1 MVVDNRAM
9 GRRIKS
15 ARQRASMSQEHLA
28 ELVNLSTVHIS
39 NMESGSGTPSLNTLV
54 NIANALAVSTDDIL
68 CDSILCAK
76 PAFEKEILE
85 TTKDCN
91 DYEIRV
97 LSYMIKAAKAAL
109 REDKDFRQKMKEYE
123 ELKKAAARSV

>member
-1 MVVDNRAM
+1 MAVNIKAM
-9 GRRIKS
+9 GKRIKS
-15 ARQRASMSQEHLA
+15 ARRRASMSQEHLA

-54 NIANALAVSTDDIL
+54 NIANVLDVSTDDIL

-109 REDKDFRQKMKEYE
+109 REDQDFRQKMKEYE
-123 ELKKAAARSV
+123 ELKKGSGRKG

>member
-15 ARQRASMSQEHLA
+15 ARQRASMSQERLA
-28 ELVNLSTVHIS
+28 ELVNLSAVHIS
-39 NMESGSGTPSLNTLV
+39 NMESGSGNPSLNTLV
-54 NIANALAVSTDDIL
+54 NIANALSVSTDDIL

-85 TTKDCN
+85 TTKDCD

-97 LSYMIKAAKAAL
+97 LSYMMKAAKAAL

-123 ELKKAAARSV
+123 ELKKAAGKNV